1 VTPVPRSY
9 PAGGP
14 EEWLALE
21 FDEAAA
27 TRWEGQGFAAF
38 EAALARDDGYSPY
51 NAPHDPDGAG
61 RVRRRWQAAG
71 FAPVEAR
78 RWHQWNFTAAGAAR
92 WRDAGFDL
100 AEASQRRTK
109 GCPPKKA
116 ANADPS
122 QSERALSRR

>member
-1 VTPVPRSY
+1 VIPAPRSA

-14 EEWLALE
+14 EEWRALE

-27 TRWEGQGFAAF
+27 TRWEGQGFTAF

-51 NAPHDPDGAG
+51 NAPHDSAGAA
-61 RVRRRWQAAG
+61 RVRQRWQTAG

-78 RWHQWNFTAAGAAR
+78 RWHQWNFTASEAAR

-100 AEASQRRTK
+100 ADASQWRTK
-109 GCPPKKA
+109 ACPPKKA

-122 QSERALSRR
+122 QSETALVRR